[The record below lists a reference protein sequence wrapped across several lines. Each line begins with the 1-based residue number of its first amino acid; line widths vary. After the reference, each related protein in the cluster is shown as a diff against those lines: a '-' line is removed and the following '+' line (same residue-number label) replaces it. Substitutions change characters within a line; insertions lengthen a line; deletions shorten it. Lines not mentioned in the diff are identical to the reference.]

1 MSRMRNRWLAIG
13 LAALLAFPTNSMV
26 VFAGQQTEVVAVSGN
41 EAAAQEPGAETEAG
55 TRLDGDEQTAAGE
68 QTDAQ
73 GNLQIQGEDLDA
85 ETAVITTSYP
95 LEIGVE
101 KTLTNLKKNV
111 TYYVQVTIPELK
123 AGENQPYYRIK
134 VDGKTIDTYEE
145 HTSADKNSWYG
156 HTNGFL
162 CEVAGTYFLG
172 IPNDAR
178 TEHTVCIEEV
188 AIQSVKA
195 DFSGARL
202 YANGD
207 YNVPEMA
214 TYTLTYADG
223 TEDVI
228 AGEKISGYIF
238 CDSFDE
244 KGNNFQKLEPGSHTV
259 SMRVFRKQITA
270 DFTVYDNL
278 VSGIRFAEEPEL
290 YTMYENG
297 NDSWLNIGSDTKF
310 IVTEEGKENTYTTEE
325 LEQKYGLSYGVF
337 YQNISLSDND
347 TGSYQVVTPKESNN
361 FTQNAGAIVRY
372 FAITDEMTADAYVV
386 CAGQYCSFP
395 VRVVA
400 NQIDSVSVNTLP
412 SNTAL
417 EEGTS
422 NFPLDGLELMLTYK
436 DGSNR
441 ILSYDAGDFDGNS
454 QGYSLGYGG
463 VYAGT
468 TYMGNEIAAL
478 AEGAYEYALFY
489 AGKDIRIPFTIVQS
503 SIKNI
508 TYIGDPIQIPE
519 GYDSRSNFPNALEIA
534 YKMRDGSTISETLDK
549 QYWLSDDATIIYRG
563 NETSNEITVDV
574 SEVQTD
580 TTGVYKANFIYKGK
594 MFPVDVEITE
604 NPVESIAVDITSVR
618 TTYVLG
624 ENIWLGNSLG
634 LTATYKDGEIKHQD
648 SVLPDAQTI
657 TYTDKNGNEITTSNI
672 KELPLGKHT
681 VDVSALGRKDSYT
694 IEIVENPIQSI
705 EIVSGKEQKAYE
717 GFTRGYLAQDMTLRI
732 TYKDASLSQ
741 KEITIPK
748 GYNSQ
753 IEDEN
758 YPGGKLTVEYPS
770 VKVTESQYTMDLY
783 DMKAGKYDTNLQLGG
798 FTVPYTIMITE
809 APIAGISLSIPEE
822 YRSYVAGEDA
832 SISRW
837 NMPGSTITVAYSNG
851 EPDRVVELEED
862 SYYDTVLDADI
873 SIGDRLTDAAG
884 NYVDDNYVGN
894 LEPGEY
900 YYKVSVG
907 KKTGSCPITITENP
921 VDHFEVTVPD
931 KYTSETEGELGYI
944 PYGNGFKLHVYY
956 TDGTENTFVTNKKG
970 TWRDDKFSRFN
981 KQRLRLTMLQDGE
994 EVDEEQLSQLPYGIY
1009 DVQVTAYGK
1018 TATYPFTI
1026 KKNPIDKI
1034 EPIMKEDFS
1043 FVAGTETYVGNAISG
1058 IKVYKTDGSTE
1069 NLYIDDGYD
1078 VDVYIAG
1085 EEDNYSDC
1093 SDLAA
1098 GEYTGYVRYKNKKAE
1113 FPVTVVENPVDSITV
1128 SVREENTKY
1137 LINSEQ
1143 NISTEGMTLTVHYKD
1158 PSVKDKSFKLGGD
1171 TGWYDLDFPG
1181 KRVTIRQS
1189 ITVKMNDG
1197 DDDYTVETGYIG
1209 TDVKEGTYDVK
1220 VYAYG
1225 KETTYQIQV
1234 QKPEISKI
1242 TLKTDN
1248 LQKTYVAGS
1257 GDCVQYTYDDILVS
1271 FKNGET
1277 KSLQELLY
1285 DKNGNETAL
1294 YNTYQNGFDFNLTD
1308 EAGEVYSGSSWF
1320 KNMKAGTYTVTFSL
1334 YGNEANYQIQLEESG
1349 VKSMT
1354 VTKTPDYLEY
1364 WDGELSDE
1372 SEATDYIKGLQL
1384 SVLYKDGTSRIFDVD
1399 KFQNIRGSEYSLDG
1413 EVLYINMVQQ
1423 ESDEE
1428 ETDNGWSL
1436 QVTYKDQEVQIPL
1449 QKKDFSKDAS
1459 TLITKDKVNIT
1470 TVGKPGQYAVYK
1482 LMPQTTA
1489 TYYMYSE
1496 GLFDTYGYL
1505 YDAEGNLLQKN
1516 DDDGK
1521 GNNFY
1526 IENTLRAGETYYFV
1540 SRLYNKNGL
1549 GIFLTIF
1556 SREEAWIVESQEKI
1570 DQVAVSLP
1578 EPKAGEKKALCTDI
1592 ALSVSV
1598 SDNCIVKSVQWGTE
1612 DGYDTVGNFE
1622 AGHDNILKVTLSPI
1636 YGYCFTTR
1644 TAVTVNGKK
1653 PGSRYIDE
1661 EGDLTVTYTFK
1672 SQDVK
1677 VTLPENT
1684 KDYTVTTDEKDA
1696 FVTKGGSYAF
1706 DVKTAADAA
1715 LTVKANGTPVKPESG
1730 THYVLTDVQ
1739 NNVNVTVTA
1748 EAPKPEAEKVIVS
1761 YYDGSTLYDQVS
1773 VKKDSTIY
1781 YGTQEKNLPKLTS
1794 YANGSNQFFLG
1805 WYQKDGTRLTRNTQI
1820 SEDTSVTAK
1829 WINGIITKQSSG
1841 FTITYKVIEVS
1852 DNGKMYLEV
1861 TQAKADSSALESNL
1875 MSFVHDLLDIESDKA
1890 GEVIIENGME
1900 IEGFDADVI
1909 AIASNAFANNETL
1922 TKIKIPDT
1930 VETIGGGAFE
1940 GCSALEEVA
1949 IPDSV
1954 KEIGD
1959 SAFKDSAVKTVALP
1973 DSIEKIGQG
1982 AFAKSNSTE
1991 KTEILCSAS
2000 LSQEMAQDIENAGA
2014 KATVLD
2020 FVLTPDQDIVTLTVD
2035 ETLSVSANAILGDE
2049 DVSEET
2055 TWTVA
2060 QGDEELLSVSG
2071 NTTGKEIAVKAV
2083 KRYHNKNTATLIATC
2098 RGMQKKL
2105 QIRIEKKAAES
2116 SDFVVTLDKEQ
2127 YEYDGN
2133 EITPKV
2139 KSITYNGVVIPAS
2152 EYQIIYDDD
2161 ENILYIT
2168 LDNYDVELDKRYTV
2182 TYPSLKGVKIDKSA
2196 LSVTVGEAIVL
2207 TASIQPVYA
2216 KNAGFIWDSDDE
2228 TIVSQINQNGG
2239 FRAEKAGVA
2248 TITVKSVTNPN
2259 ITDTCIVT
2267 VNDKKDDSGKDD
2279 PGKDNP
2285 GKDDEK
2291 HTCTF
2296 DNGKITKQPTCT
2308 QAGEMTYT
2316 CTGCGKTKVEAI
2328 AMTAH
2333 EWADK
2338 IVKAS
2343 PQKGGYTAKAC
2354 KNCGKET
2361 EVKDVYAPAEVVLS
2375 KEIYV
2380 YNKKACKPSVK
2391 VKDSAGNEIAAAN
2404 YDVAYADNKKIG
2416 NAKVTVTFKGGRYEG
2431 SLTKIFTIASAPTK
2445 VSKAKAAKKSI
2456 TVTWK
2461 KQKKNVSG
2469 YQIQYS
2475 TSKKFD
2481 KAVKTKTVK
2490 GTKKTSLTISK
2501 LKAKK
2506 TYYVR
2511 IRTYKTIKG
2520 KKYCSAW
2527 SKAKKVKTK

>member
-1 MSRMRNRWLAIG
+1 MSKMRNRWLALG
-13 LAALLAFPTNSMV
+13 LAFLMAFPTNGV
-26 VFAGQQTEVVAVSGN
+26 VAFAGQEPAEVTAVSAN
-41 EAAAQEPGAETEAG
+41 DAQMQGEEPAAETEEPA
-55 TRLDGDEQTAAGE
+55 DEAEQAAKQSADE
-68 QTDAQ
+68 
-73 GNLQIQGEDLDA
+73 ELDA
-85 ETAVITTSYP
+85 DEALIMTSYP
-95 LEIGVE
+95 VEIGEE
-101 KTLTNLKKNV
+101 KELTLLPENG
-111 TYYVQVTIPELK
+111 TYYLQVTIPE
-123 AGENQPYYRIK
+123 AEEGGQQPVYRVT
-134 VDGKTIDTYEE
+134 VDGKTIDSITVWESLE
-145 HTSADKNSWYG
+145 KIIGWGNNS
-156 HTNGFL
+156 GFFTQN
-162 CEVAGTYFLG
+162 AGTYWLE
-172 IPNDAR
+172 IHNDSER
-178 TEHTVCIEEV
+178 VHTVCV
-188 AIQSVKA
+188 AEAEIKSVTA
-195 DFSGARL
+195 DFSEAEI
-202 YANGD
+202 YENGS
-207 YNVPEMA
+207 YNIPELA
-214 TYTLTYADG
+214 VYTLTYADD
-223 TEDVI
+223 TVEVM
-228 AGEKISGYIF
+228 AGNKLNAHTS
-238 CDSFDE
+238 CQHFDE
-244 KGNNFQKLEPGSHTV
+244 GEGDFNSLKAGAHTV
-259 SMRVFRKQITA
+259 TISVLGKTITA
-270 DFTVYDNL
+270 NFTVLSNS
-278 VSGIRFAEEPEL
+278 VSAVRFAEEQPLKVCYEDGTNNWVYPDRNTQMVVTEDGKDQE
-290 YTMYENG
+290 YTFEQ
-297 NDSWLNIGSDTKF
+297 LNKKYGCAYGVYYTYDSDT
-310 IVTEEGKENTYTTEE
+310 
-325 LEQKYGLSYGVF
+325 GV
-337 YQNISLSDND
+337 YSQAAPDKADGYATAAND
-347 TGSYQVVTPKESNN
+347 L
-361 FTQNAGAIVRY
+361 VRY
-372 FAITDEMTADAYVV
+372 FEIADEKTLDGYIV
-386 CAGQYCSFP
+386 CAGQYCSFS
-395 VRVVA
+395 VKIVA
-400 NQIDSVSVNTLP
+400 NQVASVSVNTLP
-412 SNTAL
+412 VTTL
-417 EEGTS
+417 VEEGTS
-422 NFPLDGLELMLTYK
+422 DIPLAGLELAVTYK
-436 DGSNR
+436 DGSER
-441 ILSYDAGDFDGNS
+441 ILSYDAGDLNTDGVTGWGLNIS
-454 QGYSLGYGG
+454 GIYKDENYQGYSVAALVPGDYTYHLS
-463 VYAGT
+463 YAGRA
-468 TYMGNEIAAL
+468 IS
-478 AEGAYEYALFY
+478 F
-489 AGKDIRIPFTIVQS
+489 PFSVVES
-503 SIKNI
+503 SVESIS
-508 TYIGDPIQIPE
+508 YIGEKIQIPE
-519 GYDSRSNFPNALEIA
+519 GYDVNSSLNYTMEFMLTMKDQSTVTRSYQRWGGSDNSITYREA
-534 YKMRDGSTISETLDK
+534 DGMD
-549 QYWLSDDATIIYRG
+549 IIYG
-563 NETSNEITVDV
+563 DT
-574 SEVQTD
+574 SEVDNSKKGDYQ
-580 TTGVYKANFIYKGK
+580 IYFSLKGK
-594 MFPVDVEITE
+594 MVSVDVEIIE
-604 NPVESIAVDITSVR
+604 NDVERIELDTTDLR
-618 TTYVLG
+618 TVYVQG
-624 ENIWLGNSLG
+624 ENIGLGNDF
-634 LTATYKDGEIKHQD
+634 AF
-648 SVLPDAQTI
+648 DAI
-657 TYTDKNGNEITTSNI
+657 YKNGE
-672 KELPLGKHT
+672 KEHFSYAPSGSRSVTYVDQYGVRQKTYSIMDLPIGQYT
-681 VDVSALGRKDSYT
+681 VDVRACGRKTSYT
-694 IEIVENPIQSI
+694 IDIVENPIKSI
-705 EIVSGKEQKAYE
+705 KVVSGAEQTAYE
-717 GFTRGYLAQDMTLRI
+717 GITDGYLAQDMTLKI
-732 TYKDASLSQ
+732 SYKDASVLA
-741 KEITIPK
+741 KEVTIPK
-748 GYNSQ
+748 GYSSYV
-753 IEDEN
+753 EDEN
-758 YPGGKLTVEYPS
+758 YPGGKITVNYS
-770 VKVTESQYTMDLY
+770 FVKITETMWSSNIQ
-783 DMKAGKYDTNLQLGG
+783 DMPCGTYETSLQLGG
-798 FTVPYTIMITE
+798 FTIPFTITITE
-809 APIAGISLSIPEE
+809 APIDSISVSIPQE
-822 YRSYVAGEDA
+822 YQSFVAGENFYINSA
-832 SISRW
+832 
-837 NMPGSTITVAYSNG
+837 NLPGSSITIRYKTG
-851 EPDRVVELEED
+851 D
-862 SYYDTVLDADI
+862 SDKVIDLDTYNYYDTVLNTNMSITGSLKDAD
-873 SIGDRLTDAAG
+873 G
-884 NYVDDNYVGN
+884 NWVNDWVGN
-894 LEPGEY
+894 LEPGQY
-900 YYKVSVG
+900 YYEVSIG
-907 KKTGSCPITITENP
+907 KKTARCPITITENP

-931 KYTSETEGELGYI
+931 KYTSETEGELDYI
-944 PYGNGFKLHVYY
+944 PYGSGFKFHVYY
-956 TDGTENTFVTNKKG
+956 TDGTENTFVTNG
-970 TWRDDKFSRFN
+970 NGMWQDDKFSRLN
-981 KQRLRLTMLQDGE
+981 KQQLRLTMLQDGE

-1069 NLYIDDGYD
+1069 NLYVDDGYD
-1078 VDVYIAG
+1078 FDVYIAG
-1085 EEDNYSDC
+1085 EDDNYSDC
-1093 SDLAA
+1093 SDLVA
-1098 GEYTGYVRYKNKKAE
+1098 GKYTGYVRYKNKEAE
-1113 FPVTVVENPVDSITV
+1113 FPVTVVENPVDSISV
-1128 SVREENTKY
+1128 SVKEENTKY
-1137 LINSEQ
+1137 LINSGQ

-1181 KRVTIRQS
+1181 KRVTIRQT

-1197 DDDYTVETGYIG
+1197 DDDYTIGYIG
-1209 TDVKEGTYDVK
+1209 TDVKEGAYDVK

-1248 LQKTYVAGS
+1248 IQKTYMAGS
-1257 GDCVQYTYDDILVS
+1257 GDCVQYTYNDILVS

-1285 DKNGNETAL
+1285 DEDENETAL
-1294 YNTYQNGFDFNLTD
+1294 YNTYQYGLDFYLTD
-1308 EAGEVYSGSSWF
+1308 EAGEVYSGSRWF

-1334 YGNEANYQIQLEESG
+1334 YGNEASYQIQLEESG

-1354 VTKTPDYLEY
+1354 VAKAPDYLEY
-1364 WDGELSDE
+1364 MDGMLSDE
-1372 SEATDYIKGLQL
+1372 SEVTDYLKGLQL
-1384 SVLYKDGTSRIFDVD
+1384 SVLYQDGTSRLFDVD

-1413 EVLYINMVQQ
+1413 EVLYISLVQQ

-1449 QKKDFSKDAS
+1449 QKKDFSKEAS
-1459 TLITKDKVNIT
+1459 TLITKDKVSIT
-1470 TVGKPGQYAVYK
+1470 TISKPGQYVVYK

-1505 YDAEGNLLQKN
+1505 YDAEGNLLQEN

-1521 GNNFY
+1521 RNNFY

-1540 SRLYNKNGL
+1540 SRLYSKNGL

-1592 ALSVSV
+1592 ALSASV

-1661 EGDLTVTYTFK
+1661 QGDLTVTYTFK
-1672 SQDVK
+1672 SQGVK

-1706 DVKTAADAA
+1706 DVKPAAGAA

-1730 THYVLTDVQ
+1730 THYVLTNVQ

-1773 VKKDSTIY
+1773 VKKNSTIY

-1890 GEVIIENGME
+1890 GEVTIENGME

-1930 VETIGGGAFE
+1930 VETIGDGAFE

-1982 AFAKSNSTE
+1982 AFAKSNSAE

-2020 FVLTPDQDIVTLTVD
+2020 FALTPDQDIVTLTVD

-2055 TWTVA
+2055 TWAVA

-2071 NTTGKEIAVKAV
+2071 NTTGKEIAAKAV
-2083 KRYHNKNTATLIATC
+2083 KRYNNKNTATLIATC
-2098 RGMQKKL
+2098 RGIQKKL

-2133 EITPKV
+2133 EMTPKV
-2139 KSITYNGVVIPAS
+2139 KSITYNGVEIPAS
-2152 EYQIIYDDD
+2152 EYQIICD
-2161 ENILYIT
+2161 EEDNIIYIS
-2168 LDNYDVELDKRYTV
+2168 LDNYEVDLRKRYTV

-2196 LSVTVGEAIVL
+2196 LSVTVGEEIAL
-2207 TASIQPVYA
+2207 TASIQPAYA
-2216 KNAGFIWDSDDE
+2216 KNDGFIWGSDDE
-2228 TIVSQINQNGG
+2228 TIVSQTNQNGG

-2267 VNDKKDDSGKDD
+2267 VNDKKDDSGKD
-2279 PGKDNP
+2279 NP

-2296 DNGKITKQPTCT
+2296 DKGRITKQPTCIK
-2308 QAGEMTYT
+2308 AGEKTYT
-2316 CTGCGKTKVEAI
+2316 CTVCHKTKVEAI

-2333 EWADK
+2333 VWTDK
-2338 IVKAS
+2338 TVKAS
-2343 PQKGGYTAKAC
+2343 AQKNGYTAKVC

-2361 EVKDVYAPAEVVLS
+2361 EVKDIYAPAKIELS
-2375 KEIYV
+2375 KDLYS
-2380 YNKKACKPSVK
+2380 YNGKACKPAVK
-2391 VKDSAGNEIAAAN
+2391 VKDSAGNEIATAN
-2404 YDVAYADNKKIG
+2404 FDVAYADNKNIG
-2416 NAKVTVTFKGGRYEG
+2416 NAKVTVTFKGARYEG
-2431 SLTKIFTIASAPTK
+2431 SLTTTFTIASPKTT

-2490 GTKKTSLTISK
+2490 SAKKTSLTISK

-2511 IRTYKTIKG
+2511 IRTYKTVKG
-2520 KKYCSAW
+2520 KKYYSEW

>member
-1 MSRMRNRWLAIG
+1 MSKMRNRWLALG
-13 LAALLAFPTNSMV
+13 LAFLMAFPTNSV
-26 VFAGQQTEVVAVSGN
+26 VAFAGQENAEVVAVSAN
-41 EAAAQEPGAETEAG
+41 DAQMQGEEPAAETEEPS
-55 TRLDGDEQTAAGE
+55 DEAEQAAKQSAGE
-68 QTDAQ
+68 
-73 GNLQIQGEDLDA
+73 ELDA
-85 ETAVITTSYP
+85 DEAVIMTSYP
-95 LEIGVE
+95 VEIGEE
-101 KTLTNLKKNV
+101 KELTLLPENGS
-111 TYYVQVTIPELK
+111 YYLQVTIPEVEE
-123 AGENQPYYRIK
+123 GGQQPVYRVT
-134 VDGKTIDTYEE
+134 VDGKTID
-145 HTSADKNSWYG
+145 SINGWDNLDKVSGWGN
-156 HTNGFL
+156 NGGFFTRN
-162 CEVAGTYFLG
+162 AGTYWLE
-172 IPNDAR
+172 IQNDSER
-178 TEHTVCIEEV
+178 VHTVCV
-188 AIQSVKA
+188 AEAEIKSVTA
-195 DFSGARL
+195 DFSEAEI
-202 YANGD
+202 YENGS
-207 YNVPEMA
+207 YNIPGLAV
-214 TYTLTYADG
+214 YTLTYADDSV
-223 TEDVI
+223 EVM
-228 AGEKISGYIF
+228 AGNKLNAYTSCQY
-238 CDSFDE
+238 FDE
-244 KGNNFQKLEPGSHTV
+244 GEGDFSSLKAGAHTV
-259 SMRVFRKQITA
+259 TMYVLGKTITA
-270 DFTVYDNL
+270 DFTVLSNS
-278 VSGIRFAEEPEL
+278 VSAVRFAEEPEL
-290 YTMYENG
+290 YTMYEDGEN
-297 NDSWLNIGSDTKF
+297 SWLSIGSDTKL
-310 IVTEEGKENTYTTEE
+310 IVTEEGKENTYTREE
-325 LEQKYGLSYGVF
+325 LEKKYGLKYGVF
-337 YQNISLSDND
+337 YQYSSLSDND
-347 TGSYQVVTPKESNN
+347 TGSYQAVTPMESDCYA
-361 FTQNAGAIVRY
+361 QYVGDIVRY
-372 FAITDEMTADAYVV
+372 FAITDEMTVDAYVV

-412 SNTAL
+412 FNTAL

-422 NFPLDGLELMLTYK
+422 AFPLNGLELMLMYK

-441 ILSYDAGDFDGNS
+441 ILSYDAGDFNGNS
-454 QGYSLGYGG
+454 QGYSLGHGG

-468 TYMGNEIAAL
+468 TCMGYEIAAL
-478 AEGAYEYALFY
+478 VEGAYEYELNY
-489 AGKDIRIPFTIVQS
+489 AGKSVRIPFTIVQS

-508 TYIGDPIQIPE
+508 TYVGDPIQMPE
-519 GYDSRSNFPNALEIA
+519 GYDSCSNFPYALEIE

-549 QYWLSDDATIIYRG
+549 QYWYPNDAAIIYMG
-563 NETSNEITVDV
+563 NDTSKEITVDV

-580 TTGVYKANFIYKGK
+580 TLGVYKANFVYNGK
-594 MFPVDVEITE
+594 MFPVDVEIIE
-604 NPVESIAVDITSVR
+604 NPVESIAIDIASVR

-624 ENIWLGNSLG
+624 ENIYLGSSLG
-634 LTATYKDGEIKHQD
+634 LTATYKDGEIKHLD

-657 TYTDKNGNEITTSNI
+657 TYTDKNGNEITTGNI
-672 KELPLGKHT
+672 NELPLGKYT

-694 IEIVENPIQSI
+694 IDIVENPIKSI
-705 EIVSGKEQKAYE
+705 EVVSGAEQTAYA
-717 GFTRGYLAQDMTLRI
+717 GITNGYLAQDMTLKVS
-732 TYKDASLSQ
+732 YKDTTLPS
-741 KEITIPK
+741 KKVIIPK
-748 GYNSQ
+748 GYSSE

-758 YPGGKLTVEYPS
+758 YPGGKLTINYLG
-770 VKVTESQYTMDLY
+770 VKITDTMWSS
-783 DMKAGKYDTNLQLGG
+783 DMQAMPCGTHETSLQLGG
-798 FTVPYTIMITE
+798 FTIPFTITITE
-809 APIAGISLSIPEE
+809 TPIDSISVSIPQE
-822 YRSYVAGEDA
+822 YRSFVAGENFYFNSA
-832 SISRW
+832 
-837 NMPGSTITVAYSNG
+837 NLPGSTITIRYKTG
-851 EPDRVVELEED
+851 DPDKVIDLD
-862 SYYDTVLDADI
+862 TYSYYDAVLNTNMNITGSLKDAD
-873 SIGDRLTDAAG
+873 G
-884 NYVDDNYVGN
+884 NWVNDWVGN
-894 LEPGEY
+894 LEPGQY
-900 YYKVSVG
+900 YYEVGIG
-907 KKTGSCPITITENP
+907 KKTGSCPITITESP

-931 KYTSETEGELGYI
+931 KYTSETEGDLDFI
-944 PYGNGFKLHVYY
+944 PYGKGFRIHVYY
-956 TDGTENTFVTNKKG
+956 TDGTENTFVTNG
-970 TWRDDKFSRFN
+970 NGMWQDNKFSRLN
-981 KQRLRLTMLQDGE
+981 KQQLRLTMLQDGE
-994 EVDEEQLSQLPYGIY
+994 EVDGEQLSQLPYGIY

-1026 KKNPIDKI
+1026 KKSPIDKI

-1043 FVAGTETYVGNAISG
+1043 FVAGTETNVRNAVSG
-1058 IKVYKTDGSTE
+1058 ITVYKTDGSTE
-1069 NLYIDDGYD
+1069 NLYVEDGYEF
-1078 VDVYIAG
+1078 DVYIAG

-1093 SDLAA
+1093 SDLVA
-1098 GEYTGYVRYKNKKAE
+1098 GKYTGYVRYKNKEAE

-1128 SVREENTKY
+1128 SVKEENTKY

-1181 KRVTIRQS
+1181 KRVTIRQM

-1197 DDDYTVETGYIG
+1197 DYDYTMETGSID

-1248 LQKTYVAGS
+1248 LQKTYMAGS

-1294 YNTYQNGFDFNLTD
+1294 CNTYQYGLNFNLTD

-1334 YGNEANYQIQLEESG
+1334 YGNEASYQIQLEESG

-1354 VTKTPDYLEY
+1354 VAKTPDYLEY

-1372 SEATDYIKGLQL
+1372 SEVTDYIKGLQL
-1384 SVLYKDGTSRIFDVD
+1384 SVLYQDGTSRIFDVD

-1413 EVLYINMVQQ
+1413 EVLYISLVQQ
-1423 ESDEE
+1423 EWDEE
-1428 ETDNGWSL
+1428 ETDNDWSL

-1449 QKKDFSKDAS
+1449 QKKDFSKEAS

-1470 TVGKPGQYAVYK
+1470 TIGKPGQYAVYK

-1540 SRLYNKNGL
+1540 SRLYSKNGL

-1592 ALSVSV
+1592 AVSASV

-1661 EGDLTVTYTFK
+1661 QGDLTVTYTFK
-1672 SQDVK
+1672 SQEVK

-1684 KDYTVTTDEKDA
+1684 KYYTVTTDEKDA

-1706 DVKTAADAA
+1706 DVKAAAGAA

-1820 SEDTSVTAK
+1820 SEDISVTAK

-1875 MSFVHDLLDIESDKA
+1875 KSFVHDLLDIESDRA
-1890 GEVIIENGME
+1890 GEVTIENGME

-1909 AIASNAFANNETL
+1909 VIASNAFANNETL

-1930 VETIGGGAFE
+1930 VETIGDGAFE

-1959 SAFKDSAVKTVALP
+1959 SAFKDSAVKTVTLP

-1982 AFAKSNSTE
+1982 AFAKSNSAE

-2000 LSQEMAQDIENAGA
+2000 LSQEMAQDIESAGA

-2020 FVLTPDQDIVTLTVD
+2020 FALTPDQDVVALTVD
-2035 ETLSVSANAILGDE
+2035 ETLSVSANAVLGDE

-2055 TWTVA
+2055 TWAVA

-2083 KRYHNKNTATLIATC
+2083 KRYNNKNTATLIATC

-2139 KSITYNGVVIPAS
+2139 KSITYNGVEIPAS
-2152 EYQIIYDDD
+2152 EYQIICDD
-2161 ENILYIT
+2161 EDNIIYIS
-2168 LDNYDVELDKRYTV
+2168 LDNYEVDLRKRYTV
-2182 TYPSLKGVKIDKSA
+2182 TYPSVKGVKIDKSA
-2196 LSVTVGEAIVL
+2196 LSVTVGEEIAL
-2207 TASIQPVYA
+2207 TASIQPAYA

-2228 TIVSQINQNGG
+2228 TIVSQTNQNGG

-2248 TITVKSVTNPN
+2248 TITVKSVTNPD

-2267 VNDKKDDSGKDD
+2267 VNDKKDDPGKGD

-2285 GKDDEK
+2285 GKGDEK

-2296 DNGKITKQPTCT
+2296 DKGRITKQPTCT
-2308 QAGEMTYT
+2308 KAGEKTYT
-2316 CTGCGKTKVEAI
+2316 CTVCHKTKVEAV

-2333 EWADK
+2333 VWTDK
-2338 IVKAS
+2338 TVKAS
-2343 PQKGGYTAKAC
+2343 AQKNGYTAKAC

-2361 EVKDVYAPAEVVLS
+2361 EVKDIYAPAEIELS
-2375 KEIYV
+2375 KDLYS
-2380 YNKKACKPSVK
+2380 YNGKACKPAVK

-2404 YDVAYADNKKIG
+2404 FDVTYADNKKIG
-2416 NAKVTVTFKGGRYEG
+2416 NAKVTVTFKGIRYEG
-2431 SLTKIFTIASAPTK
+2431 SLTTTFTIASPKTT

-2511 IRTYKTIKG
+2511 IRTYKTVKG
-2520 KKYCSAW
+2520 TKYYSEW
-2527 SKAKKVKTK
+2527 SKTKKVKTK

>member
-1 MSRMRNRWLAIG
+1 MSKMRNRWLALG
-13 LAALLAFPTNSMV
+13 LAFLMAFPTNGV
-26 VFAGQQTEVVAVSGN
+26 VAFAGQQAEVVAVSGN
-41 EAAAQEPGAETEAG
+41 EADVQKPGTETEAG
-55 TRLDGDEQTAAGE
+55 TGLDGDEQTADGE

-73 GNLQIQGEDLDA
+73 GNLQMQGEDLDA

-111 TYYVQVTIPELK
+111 IYYVQVTIPEPE

-134 VDGKTIDTYEE
+134 VDGKTIDTYNKYF
-145 HTSADKNSWYG
+145 SADKSSWYE
-156 HTNGFL
+156 HKSGFL
-162 CEVAGTYFLG
+162 YEMAGTYFLG
-172 IPNDAR
+172 IPNDAQ
-178 TEHTVCIEEV
+178 TEHTVCIEEA
-188 AIQSVKA
+188 AIQYVKT

-207 YNVPEMA
+207 YYLPAMA
-214 TYTLTYADG
+214 KYTLTYADG

-228 AGEKISGYIF
+228 AGEKLNAYTS
-238 CDSFDE
+238 CDGFDE
-244 KGNNFQKLEPGSHTV
+244 KGNDFRKLEPGRHTV
-259 SMRVFRKQITA
+259 SMHVFDKKITA
-270 DFTVYDNL
+270 DFTVYDNI

-290 YTMYENG
+290 YTMYEDGEN
-297 NDSWLNIGSDTKF
+297 SWLSIGSDTKL
-310 IVTEEGKENTYTTEE
+310 IVTEEGKENTYTREE
-325 LEQKYGLSYGVF
+325 LEKKYGLKYGVF
-337 YQNISLSDND
+337 YQYSSLSDND
-347 TGSYQVVTPKESNN
+347 TGSYQAVTPMESDCYA
-361 FTQNAGAIVRY
+361 QYVGDIVRY
-372 FAITDEMTADAYVV
+372 FAITDEMTVDAYVV

-412 SNTAL
+412 FNTAL

-422 NFPLDGLELMLTYK
+422 AFPLNGLELMLMYK

-441 ILSYDAGDFDGNS
+441 ILSYDAGDFNGNS
-454 QGYSLGYGG
+454 QGYYLGHGG

-468 TYMGNEIAAL
+468 TCMGYEIAAL
-478 AEGAYEYALFY
+478 VEGAYEYELNY
-489 AGKDIRIPFTIVQS
+489 AGKSVRIPFTIVQS

-508 TYIGDPIQIPE
+508 TYVGDPIQMPE
-519 GYDSRSNFPNALEIA
+519 GYDSCSNFPYALEIE

-549 QYWLSDDATIIYRG
+549 QYWYPNDAAIIYMG
-563 NETSNEITVDV
+563 NDTSKEITVDV

-580 TTGVYKANFIYKGK
+580 TLGVYKANFVYNGK
-594 MFPVDVEITE
+594 MFPVDVEIIE
-604 NPVESIAVDITSVR
+604 NPVESIAIDIASVR

-624 ENIWLGNSLG
+624 ENIYLGSSLG
-634 LTATYKDGEIKHQD
+634 LTATYKDGEIKHLD

-657 TYTDKNGNEITTSNI
+657 TYTDKNGNEITTGNI
-672 KELPLGKHT
+672 NELPLGKYT

-694 IEIVENPIQSI
+694 IDIVENPIKSI
-705 EIVSGKEQKAYE
+705 EVVSGAEQTAYE
-717 GFTRGYLAQDMTLRI
+717 GITNGNLAQDMTLKVS
-732 TYKDASLSQ
+732 YKDASVPA
-741 KEITIPK
+741 KEVTIPK
-748 GYNSQ
+748 GYSSYV
-753 IEDEN
+753 EDEN
-758 YPGGKLTVEYPS
+758 YPGGKLTVNYSS
-770 VKVTESQYTMDLY
+770 VKITDTMWSS
-783 DMKAGKYDTNLQLGG
+783 DMQAMPCGTYETSLQLGG
-798 FTVPYTIMITE
+798 FTIPFTITITE
-809 APIAGISLSIPEE
+809 APIDNISVSIPQE
-822 YRSYVAGEDA
+822 YQSFVAGEDFYINSWNLSGS
-832 SISRW
+832 SI
-837 NMPGSTITVAYSNG
+837 TIRYKTGA
-851 EPDRVVELEED
+851 PDKVIDLETY
-862 SYYDTVLDADI
+862 SYYDAVLDTNMNITGSLKDAD
-873 SIGDRLTDAAG
+873 G
-884 NYVDDNYVGN
+884 NWVNDWVGN
-894 LEPGEY
+894 LEPGQY
-900 YYKVSVG
+900 YYEVSIG

-921 VDHFEVTVPD
+921 VDHFDVTVPD
-931 KYTSETEGELGYI
+931 KYTSETEGELEYI

-970 TWRDDKFSRFN
+970 MWQDDKFSRFN
-981 KQRLRLTMLQDGE
+981 KQRLRLTILQDGE
-994 EVDEEQLSQLPYGIY
+994 EVDEEELSQLPYGIY

-1018 TATYPFTI
+1018 TATYPFTV

-1043 FVAGTETYVGNAISG
+1043 FVAGTETNVRNAISG

-1113 FPVTVVENPVDSITV
+1113 FPVTVVENPVESISV
-1128 SVREENTKY
+1128 SVKEENTKY

-1143 NISTEGMTLTVHYKD
+1143 SLSTEGMTLTVHYKD

-1181 KRVTIRQS
+1181 KRVTIRQT

-1197 DDDYTVETGYIG
+1197 DDDYTMETGYIG
-1209 TDVKEGTYDVK
+1209 TDVKEGAYDVK

-1248 LQKTYVAGS
+1248 LQKTYMAGS
-1257 GDCVQYTYDDILVS
+1257 GDCVQYTYNDILVS

-1285 DKNGNETAL
+1285 DEDENETAL
-1294 YNTYQNGFDFNLTD
+1294 YNTYQYGLDFYLTD
-1308 EAGEVYSGSSWF
+1308 EAGEVYSGSRWF

-1334 YGNEANYQIQLEESG
+1334 YGNKADYQIQLEESG

-1354 VTKTPDYLEY
+1354 VAKAPEDLEY

-1372 SEATDYIKGLQL
+1372 SEVMEYIKGLQL
-1384 SVLYKDGTSRIFDVD
+1384 SVLYQDGTSRLFDVD

-1413 EVLYINMVQQ
+1413 EVLYISLVQQ
-1423 ESDEE
+1423 EWDEE
-1428 ETDNGWSL
+1428 ETDNSWSL

-1449 QKKDFSKDAS
+1449 QKKDFSKEAS
-1459 TLITKDKVNIT
+1459 TLITKDKVSIT
-1470 TVGKPGQYAVYK
+1470 TIGKPGQYVVYK

-1540 SRLYNKNGL
+1540 SRLYSKNGL

-1592 ALSVSV
+1592 ALSASV

-1661 EGDLTVTYTFK
+1661 QGDLTVTYTFK
-1672 SQDVK
+1672 SQEVK

-1706 DVKTAADAA
+1706 DVKPAAGAA

-1773 VKKDSTIY
+1773 VKKNSTIY
-1781 YGTQEKNLPKLTS
+1781 YGTQEKNIPKLTS

-1890 GEVIIENGME
+1890 GEVTIENGME

-1930 VETIGGGAFE
+1930 VETIGDGAFE

-1982 AFAKSNSTE
+1982 AFAKSNSAE

-2020 FVLTPDQDIVTLTVD
+2020 FALTPDQDIVTLTVD

-2055 TWTVA
+2055 TWAVA
-2060 QGDEELLSVSG
+2060 QGDEDLLSVSG

-2083 KRYHNKNTATLIATC
+2083 KRYNNKNTATLIATC

-2133 EITPKV
+2133 EMTPKV
-2139 KSITYNGVVIPAS
+2139 KSITYNGAEISAS
-2152 EYQIIYDDD
+2152 EYQIICD
-2161 ENILYIT
+2161 EEDNIIYIS
-2168 LDNYDVELDKRYTV
+2168 LDNYEVDLRKRYTV

-2196 LSVTVGEAIVL
+2196 LSVTVGEEIAL
-2207 TASIQPVYA
+2207 TASIQPAYA
-2216 KNAGFIWDSDDE
+2216 KNDGFIWDSDDE
-2228 TIVSQINQNGG
+2228 TIVSQTNQNGG

-2267 VNDKKDDSGKDD
+2267 VNDKKDDSGKD
-2279 PGKDNP
+2279 NP

-2296 DNGKITKQPTCT
+2296 DKGRITKQPTCT
-2308 QAGEMTYT
+2308 KAGEKTYT
-2316 CTGCGKTKVEAI
+2316 CTVCHKTKVEAI

-2333 EWADK
+2333 VWTDK
-2338 IVKAS
+2338 TVKAS
-2343 PQKGGYTAKAC
+2343 AQKNGYTAKVC

-2361 EVKDVYAPAEVVLS
+2361 EVKDIYAPAKIELS
-2375 KEIYV
+2375 KDLYS
-2380 YNKKACKPSVK
+2380 YNGKACKPAVK

-2404 YDVAYADNKKIG
+2404 FDVVYADNKNIG
-2416 NAKVTVTFKGGRYEG
+2416 NAKVTVAFKGARYEG
-2431 SLTKIFTIASAPTK
+2431 SLTTTFTIASPKTT

-2456 TVTWK
+2456 IVTWK

-2481 KAVKTKTVK
+2481 KAVKTKNVK

-2511 IRTYKTIKG
+2511 IRTYKTVKG
-2520 KKYCSAW
+2520 KKYYSEW

>member
-1 MSRMRNRWLAIG
+1 MSKMRNRWLALG
-13 LAALLAFPTNSMV
+13 LAFLMAFPTNGV
-26 VFAGQQTEVVAVSGN
+26 VAFAGQENAEVAAVSAN
-41 EAAAQEPGAETEAG
+41 DAQMQGEEPAAETE
-55 TRLDGDEQTAAGE
+55 DPSDEADEAKQSAGE
-68 QTDAQ
+68 
-73 GNLQIQGEDLDA
+73 ELDA
-85 ETAVITTSYP
+85 DEAVIMTSYP
-95 LEIGVE
+95 VEIGEE
-101 KTLTNLKKNV
+101 KELTLLPKNG
-111 TYYVQVTIPELK
+111 TYYLQVTIPEVEE
-123 AGENQPYYRIK
+123 GRQQPVYRVT
-134 VDGKTIDTYEE
+134 VDGKTIDSITVWDSLE
-145 HTSADKNSWYG
+145 KIIGWGN
-156 HTNGFL
+156 NGGFFTRS
-162 CEVAGTYFLG
+162 AGTYWLE
-172 IPNDAR
+172 IQNDSER
-178 TEHTVCIEEV
+178 VHTVRV
-188 AIQSVKA
+188 AEAEIKSVTA
-195 DFSGARL
+195 DFSEAEI
-202 YANGD
+202 YENGS
-207 YNVPEMA
+207 YYIPGLAV
-214 TYTLTYADG
+214 YTLTYADDSV
-223 TEDVI
+223 EVM
-228 AGEKISGYIF
+228 AGNKLNANTSCQY
-238 CDSFDE
+238 FDE
-244 KGNNFQKLEPGSHTV
+244 GEGDFSSLKAGAHTV
-259 SMRVFRKQITA
+259 TMYVLGKTITA
-270 DFTVYDNL
+270 DFTVLSNS
-278 VSGIRFAEEPEL
+278 VSAVRFAEEQPLEVCYEDGMNNWVYL
-290 YTMYENG
+290 DSNTKVVVTEDGKEQEYTLEQ
-297 NDSWLNIGSDTKF
+297 LNKKFGYVYGVYYTYDSDTGVYSQAAPDKADGY
-310 IVTEEGKENTYTTEE
+310 TDSTYE
-325 LEQKYGLSYGVF
+325 L
-337 YQNISLSDND
+337 
-347 TGSYQVVTPKESNN
+347 
-361 FTQNAGAIVRY
+361 VRY
-372 FAITDEMTADAYVV
+372 FEIADEKTLAGYLV

-395 VRVVA
+395 VKIVA
-400 NQIDSVSVNTLP
+400 NQVVSVSVNTLP
-412 SNTAL
+412 VTTVV
-417 EEGTS
+417 EEGTDAIS
-422 NFPLDGLELMLTYK
+422 FAGLELAVTYK
-436 DGSNR
+436 DGSER
-441 ILSYDAGDFDGNS
+441 ILSYDAGDFNTDGATGWGLDTS
-454 QGYSLGYGG
+454 GIYKDEDHQGYSVAALVPGDYTYHLR
-463 VYAGT
+463 YAGQA
-468 TYMGNEIAAL
+468 IS
-478 AEGAYEYALFY
+478 F
-489 AGKDIRIPFTIVQS
+489 PFSVVES
-503 SIKNI
+503 SIESI
-508 TYIGDPIQIPE
+508 SYIGEKIQIPE
-519 GYDSRSNFPNALEIA
+519 GYDVNSSLNYTMDFMITMKDQSTVIRSYQRWSWGDTSITYREA
-534 YKMRDGSTISETLDK
+534 DGMDMLYADT
-549 QYWLSDDATIIYRG
+549 
-563 NETSNEITVDV
+563 
-574 SEVQTD
+574 SEVDNSKQ
-580 TTGVYKANFIYKGK
+580 GVYQIYFSLKGK
-594 MFPVDVEITE
+594 MFPVDVEIIE
-604 NPVESIAVDITSVR
+604 NPVESIAIDIASVR

-624 ENIWLGNSLG
+624 ENIYLGSSLG
-634 LTATYKDGEIKHQD
+634 LTATYKDGEIKHLD

-657 TYTDKNGNEITTSNI
+657 TYTDKNGNEITTGNI
-672 KELPLGKHT
+672 NELPLGKYT

-694 IEIVENPIQSI
+694 IDIVENPIKSI
-705 EIVSGKEQKAYE
+705 EVVSGAEQTAYA
-717 GFTRGYLAQDMTLRI
+717 GITNGYLAQDMTLKVS
-732 TYKDASLSQ
+732 YKDTTLPS
-741 KEITIPK
+741 KKVIIPK
-748 GYNSQ
+748 GYSSE

-758 YPGGKLTVEYPS
+758 YPGGKLTINYLG
-770 VKVTESQYTMDLY
+770 VKITDTMWSS
-783 DMKAGKYDTNLQLGG
+783 DMQAMPCGTHETSLQLGG
-798 FTVPYTIMITE
+798 FTIPFTITITE
-809 APIAGISLSIPEE
+809 TPIDSISVSIPQE
-822 YRSYVAGEDA
+822 YRSFVAGEDFYFNSA
-832 SISRW
+832 
-837 NMPGSTITVAYSNG
+837 NLPGSTITIRYKTG
-851 EPDRVVELEED
+851 DPDKVIDLD
-862 SYYDTVLDADI
+862 TYNYYDTVLNTNMNITGSLKDAD
-873 SIGDRLTDAAG
+873 G
-884 NYVDDNYVGN
+884 NWVSDWVGN
-894 LEPGEY
+894 LEPGQY
-900 YYKVSVG
+900 YYEVSIG

-931 KYTSETEGELGYI
+931 KYTSETEGELEYI
-944 PYGNGFKLHVYY
+944 PYGNDFKLHVYY

-970 TWRDDKFSRFN
+970 MWQDNKFSRLN

-994 EVDEEQLSQLPYGIY
+994 EVDEEQLSQLLYGIY

-1043 FVAGTETYVGNAISG
+1043 FVAGTETNVRNAISG
-1058 IKVYKTDGSTE
+1058 ITVYKTDGSTE

-1128 SVREENTKY
+1128 SVKEENTKY

-1181 KRVTIRQS
+1181 KRVTIRQM
-1189 ITVKMNDG
+1189 ITVKMNDS
-1197 DDDYTVETGYIG
+1197 DDDYTMETDSIG
-1209 TDVKEGTYDVK
+1209 TDVKEGAYDVK

-1248 LQKTYVAGS
+1248 LQKTYMAGS

-1294 YNTYQNGFDFNLTD
+1294 CNTYQYGLNFNLTD

-1334 YGNEANYQIQLEESG
+1334 YGNEASYQIQLEESG

-1354 VTKTPDYLEY
+1354 VAKTPDYLEY

-1372 SEATDYIKGLQL
+1372 NEVTDYIKGLQL
-1384 SVLYKDGTSRIFDVD
+1384 SVLYQDGTSRIFDVD

-1413 EVLYINMVQQ
+1413 EVLYISLVQQ
-1423 ESDEE
+1423 EWDEE
-1428 ETDNGWSL
+1428 ETDNDWSL

-1449 QKKDFSKDAS
+1449 QKKDFSKEAS

-1470 TVGKPGQYAVYK
+1470 TIGKPGQYAVYK

-1540 SRLYNKNGL
+1540 SRLYSKNGL

-1556 SREEAWIVESQEKI
+1556 SWEEAWIVESQEKI

-1592 ALSVSV
+1592 AVSASV

-1622 AGHDNILKVTLSPI
+1622 AGHDNILKVILSPI

-1661 EGDLTVTYTFK
+1661 QGDLTVTYTFK
-1672 SQDVK
+1672 SQEVK

-1706 DVKTAADAA
+1706 DVKPAAGAA

-1820 SEDTSVTAK
+1820 SEDISVTAK

-1875 MSFVHDLLDIESDKA
+1875 KSFVHDLLDIESDRA
-1890 GEVIIENGME
+1890 GEVTIENGME

-1930 VETIGGGAFE
+1930 VETIGDGAFE

-1982 AFAKSNSTE
+1982 AFAKSNGAE

-2000 LSQEMAQDIENAGA
+2000 LSQEMAQDIESAGA

-2020 FVLTPDQDIVTLTVD
+2020 FALTPDQDIVALTVD
-2035 ETLSVSANAILGDE
+2035 ETLSVSANAVLGDE

-2055 TWTVA
+2055 TWAVA

-2083 KRYHNKNTATLIATC
+2083 KRYNNKNTATLIATC

-2133 EITPKV
+2133 EMTPKV
-2139 KSITYNGVVIPAS
+2139 KSITYNGVEIPAS
-2152 EYQIIYDDD
+2152 EYQIICDD
-2161 ENILYIT
+2161 EDNIIYIS
-2168 LDNYDVELDKRYTV
+2168 LDNYEVDLRKRYTV
-2182 TYPSLKGVKIDKSA
+2182 TYPSVKGVKIDKST
-2196 LSVTVGEAIVL
+2196 LSVTVGEEIAL
-2207 TASIQPVYA
+2207 TASIQPAYA

-2228 TIVSQINQNGG
+2228 TIVSQTNQNGG

-2248 TITVKSVTNPN
+2248 TITVKSVTNPD

-2267 VNDKKDDSGKDD
+2267 VNDKKDDPGKGD

-2285 GKDDEK
+2285 GKGDEK

-2296 DNGKITKQPTCT
+2296 DKGRITKQPTCT
-2308 QAGEMTYT
+2308 KAGEKTYT
-2316 CTGCGKTKVEAI
+2316 CTVCHKTKVEAI

-2333 EWADK
+2333 VWTEK
-2338 IVKAS
+2338 TVKAS
-2343 PQKGGYTAKAC
+2343 AQKNGYTAKAC

-2361 EVKDVYAPAEVVLS
+2361 ELKDIYAPAEIELS
-2375 KEIYV
+2375 KDLYS
-2380 YNKKACKPSVK
+2380 YNGKACKPAVK

-2404 YDVAYADNKKIG
+2404 FDVTYADNKKIG
-2416 NAKVTVTFKGGRYEG
+2416 NAKVTVTFKGIRYEG
-2431 SLTKIFTIASAPTK
+2431 NLTTTFTIASPKTT

-2511 IRTYKTIKG
+2511 IRTYKTVKG
-2520 KKYCSAW
+2520 TKYYSEW
-2527 SKAKKVKTK
+2527 SKTKKVKTK